1 MTATVNFIAAQTA
14 FAAAVSALESAVSVS
29 PEKTARLEKILARI
43 EKDSTLASRVLAFG
57 AKPKG
62 GLEHA
67 VTVGAVVTFNYG
79 RGDTARTLTGTVT
92 AVRPGADKIAPAA
105 KVRVGEGFE
114 EELLSIHPAWVI
126 AVEGAV
132 AEEVQ
137 SEEDQL
143 DLLESE
149 VQA

>member
-1 MTATVNFIAAQTA
+1 MTAIYANAIIA
-14 FAAAVSALESAVSVS
+14 FNAAVSALENAVSIS

-57 AKPKG
+57 AKAKG

-67 VTVGAVVTFNYG
+67 VTVGAVCTFNYG
-79 RGDTARTLTGTVT
+79 RGDTARTLKGVVT

-105 KVRVGEGFE
+105 KVRVGEGFD

-137 SEEDQL
+137 SEEDAL